1 MARRILSIGLVLL
14 LISSISTATAQ
25 SGPNGRQPLDT
36 AYRLAL
42 IDREEMRAVPDRPEP
57 VQRLIEQY
65 RDGLLNDNHEQIAQL
80 YTEDGRIYHASG
92 AVEKGRE
99 EIARNEVGG
108 DADWQSVSWDAHE
121 SLYIG
126 DDVIVEIGIFS
137 GTVETADGETAEIS
151 NGYTAIDEKV
161 DGTWKIKRVIMY
173 DRRE

>member
-1 MARRILSIGLVLL
+1 MVRRILSIGLVLL
-14 LISSISTATAQ
+14 LIGSLGTATAQ
-25 SGPNGRQPLDT
+25 NGPNGQRLLDT
-36 AYRLAL
+36 AYRLSL
-42 IDREEMRAVPDRPEP
+42 IDNEEMRALPDRPEP

-65 RDGLLNDNHEQIAQL
+65 REGLLNDNHEQIAQL

-92 AVEKGRE
+92 AVEEGRQ

-108 DADWQSVSWDAHE
+108 NADWQSVSWDAHE

-126 DDVIVEIGIFS
+126 DDVIVEIGVFS
-137 GTVETADGETAEIS
+137 GTVETANGETAEIS
-151 NGYTAIDEKV
+151 NGYTAIDVKV